1 MTEEQLAAL
10 ARFEEST
17 AFSEIEKLVLRLSV
31 ALTQTPSD
39 VPEALYQALRLH
51 LDEGQLVE
59 LTAEIAWE
67 NFRSRFNRVF
77 DVGAQ
82 GFSEGAFCPL
92 PERHA
97 AAR

>member
-10 ARFEEST
+10 ARFEESA
-17 AFSEIEKLVLRLSV
+17 AFSELEKLVLRLSV

-39 VPEALYQALRLH
+39 VPDALYQVLRRH

-77 DVGAQ
+77 DVGSQ